1 MKTKTTNIQRI
12 SLIYNNNVGMNLLS
26 FVIISQRGLKKI
38 TSNLT
43 GDFVNQFPFQKG
55 VSLFRFEGIF
65 SNIIGH

>member
-43 GDFVNQFPFQKG
+43 RDFVSQFPFQKG

-65 SNIIGH
+65 SKIIGH